1 MTKLAMSIKKS
12 IKILF
17 MIMLSL
23 ITVCF
28 LVVILE
34 AMIGDFLWH
43 LFSGDYINNF
53 EFLGSFIQLF
63 IPTVVIF
70 FCWLALFRPSVI
82 GLFEGTRLFSK
93 GLGFSFLAFPEDFFY
108 REKNI
113 FEKRKCRYLI
123 FFRDPHGVRIFGN
136 DFLNLDSFF
145 SDHILSIGKTDIFLY
160 KFAWIGLLA
169 IIIID
174 SIFNTVI
181 TSPIFGIGVRF
192 HLIHEMCLVALILAL
207 SAYLSYMTWRKYII
221 DHSSIEP
228 RSIFHGKFISS
239 CLSTVHTECIFICPF
254 ERFNEFDQKRAE
266 HLRDSFIR
274 NSGSIYNGKVIDL
287 DRLKEWTANENI

>member
-17 MIMLSL
+17 IIMLGL
-23 ITVCF
+23 IIVCF

-63 IPTVVIF
+63 VPTIVIF
-70 FCWLALFRPSVI
+70 FCYLALFRPSVI
-82 GLFEGTRLFSK
+82 GFEEGTGLFSK
-93 GLGFSFLAFPEDFFY
+93 GLGFSFLAFPEDLFY

-123 FFRDPHGVRIFGN
+123 FYRDPHCVRIFGN

-160 KFAWIGLLA
+160 KALWIILIA

-174 SIFNTVI
+174 SLFNTAV
-181 TSPIFGIGVRF
+181 TTPVFEIGMRLMYEIC
-192 HLIHEMCLVALILAL
+192 LIALILAL

-221 DHSSIEP
+221 DHSSAIP
-228 RSIFHGKFISS
+228 KPIFHGKFISLH
-239 CLSTVHTECIFICPF
+239 LSTAHTTNCIFICPF
-254 ERFNEFDQKRAE
+254 ERFNEFDKKRAE
-266 HLRDSFIR
+266 RLCDSFLR

-287 DRLKEWTANENI
+287 DRLKEWAANENI

>member
-1 MTKLAMSIKKS
+1 MIKLAMSIKKS

-17 MIMLSL
+17 IIMLGL

-63 IPTVVIF
+63 IPTIVIF
-70 FCWLALFRPSVI
+70 FCWLVLFRPPVI
-82 GLFEGTRLFSK
+82 GSLEGMGLLTRQ
-93 GLGFSFLAFPEDFFY
+93 LGFDFLTFPEDLFY

-113 FEKRKCRYLI
+113 FEKRKCRYLL
-123 FFRDPHGVRIFGN
+123 FYRDPHGVRIVGN

-145 SDHILSIGKTDIFLY
+145 SEHILSIGKIDIFLY

-181 TSPIFGIGVRF
+181 TSPIFGIGVGF
-192 HLIHEMCLVALILAL
+192 HLIYETCLVALILAL

-221 DHSSIEP
+221 KSRIEP
-228 RSIFHGKFISS
+228 SPIFHGKFISS
-239 CLSTVHTECIFICPF
+239 RLSGCIFICPF
-254 ERFNEFDQKRAE
+254 ERFSEFDQKRAE

-287 DRLKEWTANENI
+287 NRLKEWAANENI